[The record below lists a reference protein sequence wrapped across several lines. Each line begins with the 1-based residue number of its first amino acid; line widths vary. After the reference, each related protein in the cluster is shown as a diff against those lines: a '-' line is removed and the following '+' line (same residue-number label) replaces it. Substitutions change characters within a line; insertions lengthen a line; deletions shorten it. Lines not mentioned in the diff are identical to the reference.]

1 LIDLHSHLLPGIDD
15 GAKDLEQSLDMAR
28 MAVAGGVTVMACTPH
43 IFPGVYDNKGDYI
56 CQLIEWLQAH
66 ISAAGIPL
74 HLVSGADVHV
84 APDLTSKLRNGEAL
98 SLNGSRYVLIEPPH
112 HVLPP
117 RTDDIFFNL
126 LSAGYIPILTHPE
139 RMSWIDRH
147 YDMLEQL
154 VRSGAWMQ
162 ITAGAIL
169 GKFGSRPRDW
179 SERMLKEG
187 LVHIVASDAH
197 DTVRRPPNLQEAFG
211 TLCSWVGEAEASN
224 LVQGRPEAIL
234 YNRAPSDTA
243 PLPTNPENDAI
254 ADEQIPLWRKMSE
267 YLRGH

>member
-15 GAKDLEQSLDMAR
+15 GAKDLEQSLEMAR

-66 ISAAGIPL
+66 LVAQEIPL

-84 APDLTSKLRNGEAL
+84 APDLVSKLRNGEAL

-117 RTDDIFFNL
+117 RTDEIFFNL
-126 LSAGYIPILTHPE
+126 LSAGYVPILTHPE

-162 ITAGAIL
+162 LTAGAIL

-197 DTVRRPPNLQEAFG
+197 DPVRRPPNLQNAFR
-211 TLCSWVGEAEASN
+211 TLCSWVGETEASN
-224 LVQGRPEAIL
+224 LVQGRPEAVL

-243 PLPTNPENDAI
+243 PLPTNLENDAI